1 MLGQLADAVI
11 GLLRQYHARLR
22 ALERGLARGNDL
34 RAGADIDVGELGL
47 GHDFGGYRLLVLCD
61 RLGIIDADQHGRPST
76 RAAMSNRVASTSP
89 CTSSGCGRTRYQI
102 DSPATAATTSPTMIE
117 GARSGRCRF
126 SIGWFFASGS
136 SRRVAAS
143 GADSASN

>member
-22 ALERGLARGNDL
+22 ALERGLARGDDL

-61 RLGIIDADQHGRPST
+61 RLGIVDADQHGVGG
-76 RAAMSNRVASTSP
+76 N
-89 CTSSGCGRTRYQI
+89 I
-102 DSPATAATTSPTMIE
+102 LPAHDRNLRDPPVNPRHDVE
-117 GARSGRCRF
+117 P
-126 SIGWFFASGS
+126 
-136 SRRVAAS
+136 RRVHLALHQQRLRAHQVPDRQPGDS
-143 GADSASN
+143 GDD